1 MRLRNSGK
9 INGAVAVRVDLVDHV
24 LQLGLGRVL
33 AEGAHD
39 GTELLGGDRAVSV
52 LIEQGEGFLE
62 LRDLLVSERVCHFAF
77 VSSVSWLRQGEMLGD
92 TFPNPAQ
99 RTSWKKSLKKS
110 FWLQKL
116 VCNKC
121 DNI

>member
-1 MRLRNSGK
+1 LKLS
-9 INGAVAVRVDLVDHV
+9 
-24 LQLGLGRVL
+24 LGRVL
-33 AEGAHD
+33 PERAHD
-39 GTELLGGDRAVSV
+39 GTELLGGDRAISI
-52 LIEQGEGFLE
+52 LIKKGERFLE
-62 LRDLLVSERVCHFAF
+62 LRNLLISERVCHFAF

-116 VCNKC
+116 V
-121 DNI
+121 ISVII